1 MKTATRWKMPKM
13 KTWPPEEIR
22 ALRKRLALTQE
33 AFAERL
39 GYERRQTITD
49 LERGEYAPSGPVRR
63 LFDLLDESAPAADD
77 AK

>member
-1 MKTATRWKMPKM
+1 MKTETRWKMPKM
-13 KTWPPEEIR
+13 KTWSPEEIR
-22 ALRKRLALTQE
+22 ALRKRLAMTQE

-63 LFDLLDESAPAADD
+63 LLDLLDKSVPADND
-77 AK
+77 EK